1 MTRSKLTGADIKA
14 WREGIDQPRRW
25 LADQLGVSAKTVE
38 SWEYGVRNPRG
49 PALRL
54 IEQLM
59 KDHPADETNP

>member
-14 WREGIDQPRRW
+14 WREGIDQPRKW

-54 IEQLM
+54 LELLM
-59 KDHPADETNP
+59 NKHPSPGEK

>member
-14 WREGIDQPRRW
+14 WREGIDQPRKW

-49 PALRL
+49 PAMLL
-54 IEQLM
+54 LQQLM
-59 KDHPADETNP
+59 SQHRPKDR